1 MTDGCGSQGCGVHV
15 KLPRLEGA
23 ARLRCC
29 LFERGMAPKHAPKHA
44 PKYRSAPDDDEAMA
58 QIALMTKQINA
69 VILVQTKVRAHLQS
83 RKVKRAVTDKQ
94 QEAQLDR
101 LMQVDAA
108 VAIQAHVRGCV
119 ARGWPSSRLSREDS
133 LDEGPDD
140 ASLFIVRN
148 LDTGEFT
155 TVTVDT
161 TAAAAKQTAQLSFG
175 TLQRGS
181 SAWEAVRL
189 ECRGMLEKLAVRSTF
204 SFKQYQLCIW
214 QERWVFAEED
224 ALCYQQLDVARMP
237 SGKMKRI
244 PYSSMQF
251 VGPYDDTQFV
261 LKVSKRTYTF
271 LCPSAEVRTR
281 WIKNIC
287 QLSGCSASTAVTM
300 HSVGGKVDRRRSA
313 KSKAVGNARSSSAA
327 PAAPAASAASA
338 ASASSSAAAADDDD
352 ESGGRTALPEPE
364 EPKGR
369 KGDKGGKAE
378 AEPSAPPPPLPPPP
392 PRQEALAATAAS
404 IAASMALA
412 MREDVAAKPEAATM
426 VRWPEKQAPPA
437 PESKPWH
444 ARTFHDSVQDNMA
457 EMRRRKQVADVALAK
472 ELAEL
477 RDVEQAIEERIAKA
491 VETSTWSLAEELQP
505 QLDELKAMIAE
516 LEEDL

>member
-1 MTDGCGSQGCGVHV
+1 MLQRT
-15 KLPRLEGA
+15 
-23 ARLRCC
+23 
-29 LFERGMAPKHAPKHA
+29 APKHAPKHA

-69 VILVQTKVRAHLQS
+69 VILVQTKVRAHLQR

-94 QEAQLDR
+94 QEGQLDR

-119 ARGWPSSRLSREDS
+119 ARGWPSSMLCREDS

-237 SGKMKRI
+237 TGKMKRI

-261 LKVSKRTYTF
+261 LKVSRRTYTF

-300 HSVGGKVDRRRSA
+300 HSVGGKVDRRRRA
-313 KSKAVGNARSSSAA
+313 KSTALGKARSSA
-327 PAAPAASAASA
+327 AAPAASAASA
-338 ASASSSAAAADDDD
+338 SSASTSSSSAAAAAAAAAAD
-352 ESGGRTALPEPE
+352 ESGGQSALPEPE
-364 EPKGR
+364 EPTPKGKGGKAEAEPAPEEANGNKGGKSR
-369 KGDKGGKAE
+369 KGDKAGQAE
-378 AEPSAPPPPLPPPP
+378 AEPSAPPPPPP
-392 PRQEALAATAAS
+392 PRREALAATAAS

-412 MREDVAAKPEAATM
+412 MRDDVAAKAEAAAM
-426 VRWPEKQAPPA
+426 VQWPEKQTP
-437 PESKPWH
+437 PESTPWH
-444 ARTFHDSVQDNMA
+444 ARTFHDNVQDNMA
-457 EMRRRKQVADVALAK
+457 EMRRRKQVADAALAK
-472 ELAEL
+472 ELAETREVL
-477 RDVEQAIEERIAKA
+477 EALEERRAKA
-491 VETSTWSLAEELQP
+491 LEASTSSLAEELQL
-505 QLDELKAMIAE
+505 QVDEHKAMIAE
-516 LEEDL
+516 LEEDLSSH

>member
-1 MTDGCGSQGCGVHV
+1 
-15 KLPRLEGA
+15 
-23 ARLRCC
+23 
-29 LFERGMAPKHAPKHA
+29 MAPKHAPKHA

-69 VILVQTKVRAHLQS
+69 VILVQTKVRAHLHS

-108 VAIQAHVRGCV
+108 VAIQAHVRGCA

-189 ECRGMLEKLAVRSTF
+189 ECRGMLEKLAIRSTF

-338 ASASSSAAAADDDD
+338 ASASSSAAAAADDD

-364 EPKGR
+364 EPPPKKKGDKGGKGR

-378 AEPSAPPPPLPPPP
+378 AEPSAPPPPLPPPPPP

-426 VRWPEKQAPPA
+426 VRWPEQQAPPA
-437 PESKPWH
+437 PESNGTH
-444 ARTFHDSVQDNMA
+444 AHSTTACKTTWQRCDGESKLRTW
-457 EMRRRKQVADVALAK
+457 L
-472 ELAEL
+472 
-477 RDVEQAIEERIAKA
+477 
-491 VETSTWSLAEELQP
+491 
-505 QLDELKAMIAE
+505 
-516 LEEDL
+516 